1 MSSDEEKLR
10 LEEEKAIELFK
21 IKKLITSLQRAKGN
35 GTSMI
40 SCVTAPS
47 RRDHCRRLRRA
58 AKLLRALRPPTP
70 PPPPPLP
77 PSPATA
83 ATAAASAAAPCS

>member
-40 SCVTAPS
+40 SCVTAQS
-47 RRDHCRRLRRA
+47 RRYHCRLRHA

>member
-40 SCVTAPS
+40 SCV
-47 RRDHCRRLRRA
+47 
-58 AKLLRALRPPTP
+58 P
-70 PPPPPLP
+70 PPPPPRRRR
-77 PSPATA
+77 
-83 ATAAASAAAPCS
+83 SAALPSHQRLHSSADALTPSCPFSPLLVSSSPPAA